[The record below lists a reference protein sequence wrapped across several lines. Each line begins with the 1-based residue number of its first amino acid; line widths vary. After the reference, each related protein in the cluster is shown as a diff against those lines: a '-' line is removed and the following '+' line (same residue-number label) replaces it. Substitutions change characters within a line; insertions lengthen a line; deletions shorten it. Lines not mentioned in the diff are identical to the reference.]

1 MELIPVL
8 STVVLVAILITLV
21 LAVASYTV
29 FRLRDVRTRRK
40 DSEAKSGQKTGPKY
54 FQRHSPPESSGPG
67 S

>member
-29 FRLRDVRTRRK
+29 FRLRDIRKRRK
-40 DSEAKSGQKTGPKY
+40 DSSAKDGQKTGPKY
-54 FQRHSPPESSGPG
+54 FKRHSPPESSGPG
-67 S
+67 A